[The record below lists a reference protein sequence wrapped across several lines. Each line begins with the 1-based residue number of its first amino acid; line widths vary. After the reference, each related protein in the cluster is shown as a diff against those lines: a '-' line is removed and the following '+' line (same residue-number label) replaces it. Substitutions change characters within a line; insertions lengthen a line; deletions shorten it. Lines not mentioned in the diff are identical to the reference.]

1 MINQLSQNENQIKRV
16 TTFMG
21 WTRYYQGQAHDC
33 YGCHEILRQFPLRG
47 FKIPRI
53 ISLGDSSTSSDT
65 SLRTFLL
72 LSPILVPEVKCMLF
86 LEVLST
92 ENSILSIR
100 KIRVLIFMSEL
111 VNQKSSYYLQKL
123 QTFVS
128 MSVGLR
134 SQKFGQSMVPA
145 PDKVS
150 DTGVSNSIDL
160 FFINKT

>member
-1 MINQLSQNENQIKRV
+1 
-16 TTFMG
+16 
-21 WTRYYQGQAHDC
+21 
-33 YGCHEILRQFPLRG
+33 
-47 FKIPRI
+47 
-53 ISLGDSSTSSDT
+53 
-65 SLRTFLL
+65 
-72 LSPILVPEVKCMLF
+72 MLF

-134 SQKFGQSMVPA
+134 SQKFG
-145 PDKVS
+145 
-150 DTGVSNSIDL
+150 
-160 FFINKT
+160 